1 MTSSSSGR
9 LFELTCDLANKGNK
23 NRGNIIKEQ
32 VLQPVLESI
41 IPKEVT
47 INLNINLHVHHHDTN
62 TSKIN

>member
-1 MTSSSSGR
+1 MTSSSSGKM
-9 LFELTCDLANKGNK
+9 FEVACDLANKGNG
-23 NRGNIIKEQ
+23 NRGDIIKEP

-47 INLNINLHVHHHDTN
+47 MNFNINLHVHHHDTN